1 MRDKIL
7 IASAFVVALFMQAS
21 VVDAG
26 LVSKSF
32 EFKPGVTLEIGA
44 STNDGLRVD
53 SVRFV
58 MPSTTA
64 VRTASEA
71 GVEVAISNT
80 SQKSQRV
87 GVAVALFD
95 VEGRMVGVASGGTKF
110 MPIKPG
116 RQKSYKLIFDSVY
129 VESPRATAFQ
139 ISVESKP

>member
-7 IASAFVVALFMQAS
+7 IAIAFVVLFIQIP

-26 LVSKSF
+26 LVSRSY
-32 EFKPGVTLEIGA
+32 EFKPGVMLEIGA
-44 STNDGLRVD
+44 STDDGLRVD

-58 MPSTTA
+58 MPSSTA

-80 SQKSQRV
+80 AQESQRV

-95 VEGRMVGVASGGTKF
+95 AQGRMVGVASGGTKF

-129 VESPRATAFQ
+129 VESPRATTFQ

>member
-7 IASAFVVALFMQAS
+7 IAIAFVVLFIQIP
-21 VVDAG
+21 VVNAG
-26 LVSKSF
+26 LVSKSY
-32 EFKPGVTLEIGA
+32 EFKPGTTLEIGA
-44 STNDGLRVD
+44 STDDGLRVD
-53 SVRFV
+53 LVRFV
-58 MPSTTA
+58 MPSSTA

-80 SQKSQRV
+80 SEKSQRV

-95 VEGRMVGVASGGTKF
+95 AQGRMVGVASGGTKF

-116 RQKSYKLIFDSVY
+116 RQKSYKLVFDSVY
-129 VESPRATAFQ
+129 VESPRATTFQ